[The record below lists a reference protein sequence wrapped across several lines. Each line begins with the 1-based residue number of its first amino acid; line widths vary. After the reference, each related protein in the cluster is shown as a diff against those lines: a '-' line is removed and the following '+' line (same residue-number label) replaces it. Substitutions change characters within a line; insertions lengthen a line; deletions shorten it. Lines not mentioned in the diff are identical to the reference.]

1 MTKVLFFSLVY
12 LEFIFLMDSKKENK
26 NIKSWHQTDRPR
38 EKLLQKGCF
47 ALSDAELIAIL
58 IGSGNR
64 QENAVDLAKR
74 ILDSVAYNLQNLSR
88 LSIEDLMQFK
98 GIGEAKAI
106 SIVTALELGKRRRLE
121 KALEN
126 KKITSSKAV
135 FELMQPVLSDLKH
148 EEFWVL
154 FLNNSNVVLDKK
166 CLSKGGITGTLVD
179 TRLVFKPALAQLAT
193 GIILCHNHPSGT
205 LNPSESDK
213 NLTQKIKEAGQT
225 LDIKVL
231 DHLIITEK
239 AYFSFADEGLI

>member
-1 MTKVLFFSLVY
+1 
-12 LEFIFLMDSKKENK
+12 MDSKKENK
-26 NIKSWHQTDRPR
+26 SIKSWHEADRPR
-38 EKLLQKGCF
+38 EKLVQKGRF

-64 QENAVDLAKR
+64 EESAVDLAKR
-74 ILDSVAYNLQNLSR
+74 ILASVDYNLQSLAK
-88 LSIEDLMQFK
+88 LTVDELMQFK

-135 FELMQPVLSDLKH
+135 FELMQPVIGDLKH

-154 FLNNSNVVLDKK
+154 FLNNSNVVLNKQ
-166 CLSKGGITGTLVD
+166 CLSKGGLTGTLVD

-205 LNPSESDK
+205 LNPSTSDK
-213 NLTQKIKEAGQT
+213 QLTQKIKEAGAT